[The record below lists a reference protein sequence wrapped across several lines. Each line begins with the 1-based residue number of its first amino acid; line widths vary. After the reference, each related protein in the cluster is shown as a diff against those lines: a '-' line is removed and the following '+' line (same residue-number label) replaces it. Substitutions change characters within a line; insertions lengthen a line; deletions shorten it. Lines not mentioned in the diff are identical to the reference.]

1 MCVKYSQLDMLILNP
16 LTNPLL
22 LSLYS
27 KVGSRTVTVY
37 LLLRVTLPSGSILA
51 YSLGLG
57 KSCAFTSTESRKKVS
72 GVQMRSSISFWMVMT
87 RSDVEL

>member
-1 MCVKYSQLDMLILNP
+1 MSVKYSQLDMLILNP

-51 YSLGLG
+51 YALGLG
-57 KSCAFTSTESRKKVS
+57 RSCALTSAESRKKVS
-72 GVQMRSSISFWMVMT
+72 GVQMRSSISLWMVMT

>member
-1 MCVKYSQLDMLILNP
+1 MSVEYSQLAMLILNP
-16 LTNPLL
+16 LTNPRL

-51 YSLGLG
+51 YALGLG
-57 KSCAFTSTESRKKVS
+57 RLCAFTSTESRKKVS
-72 GVQMRSSISFWMVMT
+72 GVQMRSSISLWMVMN

>member
-51 YSLGLG
+51 YALGLG
-57 KSCAFTSTESRKKVS
+57 RSCAFTSTESRKKVS
-72 GVQMRSSISFWMVMT
+72 GVQMRSSISLWMVMT

>member
-1 MCVKYSQLDMLILNP
+1 MCFKYSQLDMLILNP

-27 KVGSRTVTVY
+27 KVGSRTETVY
-37 LLLRVTLPSGSILA
+37 LLLRVTLPSGSTLA
-51 YSLGLG
+51 YALGLG
-57 KSCAFTSTESRKKVS
+57 RSCGLTSTESRKKVS
-72 GVQMRSSISFWMVMT
+72 GVQMRSSISLWMVMM